1 MNKVENFGI
10 STNQKLNHVWNYSS
24 IMVAYSASIFQLKV
38 RAETQKKNIGAK
50 MVCESVEKCK
60 YRYKAFDITKVAS
73 TSLT

>member
-10 STNQKLNHVWNYSS
+10 SINQKLNHAWNYSS

-38 RAETQKKNIGAK
+38 RAETQKNIGAK
-50 MVCESVEKCK
+50 MVCKSVEKCK
-60 YRYKAFDITKVAS
+60 YRYKAFDITKVDS